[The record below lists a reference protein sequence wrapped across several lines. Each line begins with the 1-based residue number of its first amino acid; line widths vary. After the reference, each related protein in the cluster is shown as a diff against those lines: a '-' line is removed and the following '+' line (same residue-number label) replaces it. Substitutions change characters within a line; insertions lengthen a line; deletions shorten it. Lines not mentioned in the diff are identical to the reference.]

1 MPWIRKSARP
11 HQTSWIAAVIAVSA
25 VCVGILIGYTRWGA
39 TAAVVNLVEKEL
51 TETQARIK
59 TLEKRMTAMESIVLD
74 DELENTRSKKE
85 AGAVRNSE
93 ARATKNRFKVEKGKE
108 VWNSESR
115 L

>member
-1 MPWIRKSARP
+1 MPWIRKSPRP
-11 HQTSWIAAVIAVSA
+11 RQPYWIATLIVVSA

-59 TLEKRMTAMESIVLD
+59 TLEKRMTAMESIVLGD
-74 DELENTRSKKE
+74 LENTRSKKE
-85 AGAVRNSE
+85 AGA
-93 ARATKNRFKVEKGKE
+93 AKNFEGQASKNQFKVETGKQ